1 MINYFPGVE
10 YLCPRCNSNLIHFFF
25 DMKCRGWFEAMKW
38 IKSKKAILSD
48 SIKEYEKN
56 PTAAKWI
63 CKNCY
68 DGGIVQKQP

>member
-10 YLCPRCNSNLIHFFF
+10 YLCPRCGSDLVHFFF
-25 DMKCRGWFEAMKW
+25 DMNCRGWFEAMKW
-38 IKSKKAILSD
+38 IKSKKAVLSD

-63 CKNCY
+63 CKSCY
-68 DGGIVQKQP
+68 NGGIVQKQP